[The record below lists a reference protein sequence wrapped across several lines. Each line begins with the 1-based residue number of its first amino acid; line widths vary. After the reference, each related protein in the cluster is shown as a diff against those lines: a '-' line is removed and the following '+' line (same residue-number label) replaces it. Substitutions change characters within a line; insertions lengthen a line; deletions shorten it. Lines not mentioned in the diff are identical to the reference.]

1 MKKYKL
7 TEYITF
13 QPSKIKMTTTTINN
27 TFAMPSIYI
36 PRAHIS
42 CNTPDLIEQT
52 INDILGY
59 DCVSKVTIIPKTD
72 QKTGFQ
78 FVSVFVNFK
87 VWPRGGYA
95 DLIYNDLMTGTPVIL
110 RYTDEQTNGYW
121 KCFLARPREKK
132 VILKKNTAVSNR
144 EDEILDRV

>member
-1 MKKYKL
+1 
-7 TEYITF
+7 
-13 QPSKIKMTTTTINN
+13 MTTTINNN

-36 PRAHIS
+36 PRAPIS
-42 CNTPDLIEQT
+42 CNTADMYIKT
-52 INDILGY
+52 INEILGY

-95 DLIYNDLMTGTPVIL
+95 DPIYNDLMTGTPVIL
-110 RYTDEQTNGYW
+110 KYSDEQTNAYW

-132 VILKKNTAVSNR
+132 VILKKNTAINNR